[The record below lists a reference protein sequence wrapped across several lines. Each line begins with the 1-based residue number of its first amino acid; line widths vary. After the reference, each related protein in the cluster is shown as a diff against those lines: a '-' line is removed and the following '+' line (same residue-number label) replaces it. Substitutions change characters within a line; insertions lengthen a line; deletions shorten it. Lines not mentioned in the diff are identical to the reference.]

1 MAKTEFVFVQGKGSW
16 IKTQIPNKFGKWAVT
31 LHPTA
36 SSLEVIK
43 KLKEEGIKNELKKDE
58 DGYYMTFNRPV
69 SKEFRGK
76 IQGFQ
81 PPRVL
86 DGSKKLEDGS
96 HPPLD
101 ALVGNGSD
109 VTLKLE
115 VYKHKTPSGGEAKAA
130 RLLSIRVDNLV
141 PFIPAKDF
149 DEDDM
154 RAVNGLEDQPAQQP
168 F

>member
-16 IKTQIPNKFGKWAVT
+16 VKTIAPNKYGKWSVQ
-31 LHPTA
+31 LHPNEA
-36 SSLEVIK
+36 SLEIIK

-58 DGYYMTFNRPV
+58 DGYYMTFSRPV
-69 SKEFRGK
+69 NKEIRGK
-76 IQGFQ
+76 LTGFQ
-81 PPRVL
+81 PPRLL
-86 DGSKKLEDGS
+86 DGAKKLPDGT

-101 ALVGNGSD
+101 ERVGNGSD

-141 PFIPAKDF
+141 PYTIARDF
-149 DEDDM
+149 DEDDT
-154 RAVNGLEDQPAQQP
+154 RAIKGLDEQPAQQP

>member
-16 IKTQIPNKFGKWAVT
+16 IKTVTPNKFGKWACT

-36 SSLEVIK
+36 PSLETIK
-43 KLKEEGIKNELKKDE
+43 QLKEDGIKNELKKDE
-58 DGYYMTFNRPV
+58 HDYYITFNRPV

-86 DGSKKLEDGS
+86 DGTKKLPDGS

-101 ALVGNGSD
+101 ERVGNGSD

-141 PFIPAKDF
+141 PYNVPRDF
-149 DEDDM
+149 DEDDQ
-154 RAVNGLEDQPAQQP
+154 RAIKGLTDQPAQQP

>member
-16 IKTQIPNKFGKWAVT
+16 AKTITPDQKFNRWSIVI
-31 LHPTA
+31 HPDA
-36 SSLEVIK
+36 PSLEKIK

-58 DGYYMTFNRPV
+58 DGYYINFSRPT
-69 SKEFRGK
+69 SKVFSGSV
-76 IQGFQ
+76 QGFA

-86 DGSKKLEDGS
+86 DGTKKLPDGS

-101 ALVGNGSD
+101 ERIGNGSD

-115 VYKHKTPSGGEAKAA
+115 VYSHKAPGGTAKAA
-130 RLLSIRVDNLV
+130 RLLSIRVDHLV
-141 PFIPAKDF
+141 PFTVERDF
-149 DEDDM
+149 DEDDT
-154 RAVNGLEDQPAQQP
+154 RAIKGLDGQPAQEL